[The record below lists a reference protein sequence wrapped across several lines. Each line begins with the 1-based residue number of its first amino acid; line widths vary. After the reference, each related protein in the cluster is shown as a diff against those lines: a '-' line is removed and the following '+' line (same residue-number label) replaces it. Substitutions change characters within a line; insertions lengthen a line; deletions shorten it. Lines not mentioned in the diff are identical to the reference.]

1 MKNVKFLLSAA
12 CTLFAVAAMAQQDF
26 SGPQYAKW
34 GDTPEEREKNILNS
48 NFLKE
53 SYDNRDYDAAARYLR
68 DLLNS
73 CPDASVA
80 IYQRGANVYKQKIN
94 RAKNVTEKNAYI
106 DSLMQI
112 YDLRAK
118 YFGDNAKQG
127 LAFILDQKAREYLA
141 YKPNDRAG
149 IRKAFREALEAGGDN
164 ADPETVVAYFS
175 NLCDDYK
182 NTDEVMPDEVI
193 AEYDRLSQFFEKH
206 PEAAEMKGQ
215 FDTAFGVSGAASCEN
230 LEKLFGA
237 KLAAAPDDEALL
249 AQAVALMSRADCSSD
264 FFLATAEKF
273 YAVKPSSNTALSL
286 AQVFQNKHDYAK
298 AMTYLNEALAV
309 EKDDA
314 ERQKLLARIGLVGL
328 AANDVSG
335 AAAAARQA
343 RGRRALL
350 RAGAVLRPFGR
361 FLWRFRRAG
370 YLLGRLRHDVEGR
383 RVAAERF
390 GIPRARQERAFDVPQ
405 QLPQLRGVFLQ
416 RAAVRGALYGHLRHG
431 CRCHHD
437 GASPLKRTVPR
448 CRWKNA

>member
-12 CTLFAVAAMAQQDF
+12 CALFAVAAMAQQDF
-26 SGPQYAKW
+26 SDPKYAVW
-34 GDTPEEREKNILNS
+34 GDTPEERQQNILNS

-53 SYDNRDYDAAARYLR
+53 SCDNKDYNAAARYLKE
-68 DLLNS
+68 LLDK
-73 CPDASVA
+73 CPKASENTFV
-80 IYQRGANVYKQKIN
+80 RGTTLYKNKIN
-94 RAKNVTEKNAYI
+94 RAKSLDEKNMYI
-106 DSLMQI
+106 DSLMLI
-112 YDLRAK
+112 YDLRNE
-118 YFGDNAKQG
+118 YFGDHPKRGTAY
-127 LAFILDQKAREYLA
+127 ILDRKAREYLT
-141 YKPNDRAG
+141 YKPSDRKG
-149 IRKAFREALEAGGDN
+149 IREAFRAALEAGGDN
-164 ADPETVVAYFS
+164 TDPETVVAYFS
-175 NLCDDYK
+175 NLCDDYR

-343 RGRRALL
+343 RDLNPEDGVPYFVLAQCYGLSAASCGGFAGQATFWAAYDTMSKAIELL
-350 RAGAVLRPFGR
+350 PADSEYIESAKTSLNAFRSRFPTSEECFFNELQAGSRYTVTCGTAAGVVTSVRPR
-361 FLWRFRRAG
+361 
-370 YLLGRLRHDVEGR
+370 
-383 RVAAERF
+383 
-390 GIPRARQERAFDVPQ
+390 
-405 QLPQLRGVFLQ
+405 
-416 RAAVRGALYGHLRHG
+416 
-431 CRCHHD
+431 
-437 GASPLKRTVPR
+437 
-448 CRWKNA
+448 

>member
-215 FDTAFGVSGAASCEN
+215 FDTAFGVSGAASCED

-343 RGRRALL
+343 RDLNPEDGVPYFVLAQCYGLSAASCGGFAGQATFWAAYDTMSKAVELLPSDSEYLEHAKSALSTFRNNFPSSEECFFNEL
-350 RAGAVLRPFGR
+350 QSGARYTVTCGTAAGVTTTVRPR
-361 FLWRFRRAG
+361 
-370 YLLGRLRHDVEGR
+370 
-383 RVAAERF
+383 
-390 GIPRARQERAFDVPQ
+390 
-405 QLPQLRGVFLQ
+405 
-416 RAAVRGALYGHLRHG
+416 
-431 CRCHHD
+431 
-437 GASPLKRTVPR
+437 
-448 CRWKNA
+448 

>member
-237 KLAAAPDDEALL
+237 KLAAAPDD
-249 AQAVALMSRADCSSD
+249 
-264 FFLATAEKF
+264 
-273 YAVKPSSNTALSL
+273 
-286 AQVFQNKHDYAK
+286 
-298 AMTYLNEALAV
+298 
-309 EKDDA
+309 
-314 ERQKLLARIGLVGL
+314 
-328 AANDVSG
+328 
-335 AAAAARQA
+335 
-343 RGRRALL
+343 
-350 RAGAVLRPFGR
+350 RP
-361 FLWRFRRAG
+361 WR
-370 YLLGRLRHDVEGR
+370 
-383 RVAAERF
+383 
-390 GIPRARQERAFDVPQ
+390 
-405 QLPQLRGVFLQ
+405 
-416 RAAVRGALYGHLRHG
+416 
-431 CRCHHD
+431 
-437 GASPLKRTVPR
+437 
-448 CRWKNA
+448 

>member
-237 KLAAAPDDEALL
+237 KLAAAPDDRGAARAGRGADVARRLQQRFLPGDGREVLCGEAVV
-249 AQAVALMSRADCSSD
+249 QYGAVAGPG
-264 FFLATAEKF
+264 FPE
-273 YAVKPSSNTALSL
+273 
-286 AQVFQNKHDYAK
+286 
-298 AMTYLNEALAV
+298 
-309 EKDDA
+309 
-314 ERQKLLARIGLVGL
+314 
-328 AANDVSG
+328 
-335 AAAAARQA
+335 QA
-343 RGRRALL
+343 RLCEG
-350 RAGAVLRPFGR
+350 
-361 FLWRFRRAG
+361 
-370 YLLGRLRHDVEGR
+370 HD
-383 RVAAERF
+383 
-390 GIPRARQERAFDVPQ
+390 
-405 QLPQLRGVFLQ
+405 LPE
-416 RAAVRGALYGHLRHG
+416 RGAGRG
-431 CRCHHD
+431 E
-437 GASPLKRTVPR
+437 G
-448 CRWKNA
+448 

>member
-182 NTDEVMPDEVI
+182 NTDEVMPDEII
-193 AEYDRLSQFFEKH
+193 AEYDRLSPVFDGATGQ
-206 PEAAEMKGQ
+206 AAEYKDQ
-215 FDTAFGVSGAASCEN
+215 FDKCFGLSGVASCEN
-230 LEKLFGA
+230 LEAMFKE
-237 KLAAAPDDEALL
+237 KIAASNNDPDVL
-249 AQAVALMSRADCSSD
+249 AQAVDLMTRAKCDSE
-264 FFLATAEKF
+264 FYLTTAEK
-273 YAVKPSSNTALSL
+273 YYEVKPSAETALFL
-286 AQVFQNKHDYAK
+286 AQAFQNKQEYDK
-298 AMTYLNEALAV
+298 AIKYLTEALAV
-309 EKDDA
+309 ETDNVEK
-314 ERQKLLARIGLVGL
+314 EKLLVRIGVVQL
-328 AANDVSG
+328 ATKNYAEARKAALEAQALNPEDGMTYFVLAQCYGAQASG
-335 AAAAARQA
+335 ANFTSQAMYWVAYDTMEKAAQLLEEADLKETATKMMAAFRSAWPSKEECFFNEVQA
-343 RGRRALL
+343 GQRY
-350 RAGAVLRPFGR
+350 V
-361 FLWRFRRAG
+361 
-370 YLLGRLRHDVEGR
+370 VN
-383 RVAAERF
+383 
-390 GIPRARQERAFDVPQ
+390 GIATT
-405 QLPQLRGVFLQ
+405 
-416 RAAVRGALYGHLRHG
+416 VRCIR
-431 CRCHHD
+431 
-437 GASPLKRTVPR
+437 
-448 CRWKNA
+448 

>member
-328 AANDVSG
+328 AANDV
-335 AAAAARQA
+335 
-343 RGRRALL
+343 
-350 RAGAVLRPFGR
+350 
-361 FLWRFRRAG
+361 
-370 YLLGRLRHDVEGR
+370 
-383 RVAAERF
+383 
-390 GIPRARQERAFDVPQ
+390 
-405 QLPQLRGVFLQ
+405 
-416 RAAVRGALYGHLRHG
+416 
-431 CRCHHD
+431 
-437 GASPLKRTVPR
+437 
-448 CRWKNA
+448 